1 MQLSV
6 RRHQRV
12 PDKKLDHFHSSYKY
26 QAFHPGPALPPCAD
40 VESHPTGSI
49 SFKYEKKYFESRLDR
64 IVNYKKVLSRHSFCL
79 MKKLLLHQPRL
90 LAL

>member
-6 RRHQRV
+6 SRHQRV

-40 VESHPTGSI
+40 VESHQTGSI
-49 SFKYEKKYFESRLDR
+49 SFKYEKNILSPDLTELL
-64 IVNYKKVLSRHSFCL
+64 IIKKSYHAIHFV
-79 MKKLLLHQPRL
+79 
-90 LAL
+90 